1 MPIRVCL
8 AGATGWAGSALAR
21 SIAQTSDIELVA
33 AVSRSQAKRIL
44 GDVLS
49 EPRLKCPIYATA
61 QEALSQPCDVFVEF
75 TLPEVAKAM
84 RVLVIR
90 GDDGKFHAF
99 RNRCTHIG
107 HRRLDP
113 VPETGTVQCCSVG
126 KSTYTYDGKKIYG
139 PPTGSIKTFKVEVEG
154 DRLIVYVGK

>member
-1 MPIRVCL
+1 MTIKFLNRGFFQRIFGLPATQKPIDPQCWTFSDGKIL
-8 AGATGWAGSALAR
+8 IDLKHATELKKPGSAL
-21 SIAQTSDIELVA
+21 
-33 AVSRSQAKRIL
+33 
-44 GDVLS
+44 
-49 EPRLKCPIYATA
+49 RL
-61 QEALSQPCDVFVEF
+61 EDGG
-75 TLPEVAKAM
+75 LPM

-113 VPETGTVQCCSVG
+113 VPGTGTVQCCSVG

-139 PPTGSIKTFKVEVEG
+139 LPTGSIKTFKVEVEG
-154 DRLIVYVGK
+154 ERLVVYVG